1 MNIIDLFAGCGGLT
15 TGFEQAGFNSVLAV
29 EMDNGAAETYK
40 FNHPNTKV
48 LIEDITKIDKI
59 SEYIPNDKI
68 EDGIDGV
75 IGGPS
80 CFAGDT
86 LVLTSRGYIPIKEV
100 QIGDKVISHDNKY
113 HKVINVINQG
123 YKNVVNLRGYAF
135 SGMKVTKDH
144 LFYVREK
151 YFGKDEIKGYPVR
164 KFKEPTWKRLSEI
177 ENNLKD
183 YYVASAINQESK
195 LPDWDGI
202 EVNVNQF
209 TKKRLCSLDMSNKTF
224 WYLMGRYIGDGWL
237 YKQRKHNS
245 KRSNKYRK
253 DYRGIE
259 VCCSKKECEYFENKI
274 GNDFKYSKME
284 TKTTYRYTFSSMEL
298 GYFASQFGEYAYG
311 KFLPSFIFDLPK
323 EYLKVFIE
331 GYLDSDGTIDK
342 RLNKHKVSSVSE
354 KLIYGITQCI
364 MKVYNVPVDMYLIK
378 NSPTHII
385 EGRLVSQRDYNL
397 ISFKDEVSSS
407 YHAFYED
414 GQIWYP
420 LKDLVELEEKEEVFD
435 LTVEDSHSFM
445 VNNCIVHNC
454 QGFSLSGNRDP
465 KDPRNSL
472 FMDYLRIVRE
482 IKPKFF
488 VMENVQGMFSMK
500 TKTGENVIDLVLS
513 EMDKSGYNVNYELL
527 NAAEF
532 GVPQARKRVIF
543 VGIRKDLE
551 FRKDE
556 VLPKGWLFGEDQIT
570 VEQALMDLP
579 QIKAC
584 EGEEEQE
591 YSSEPQN
598 DYQKYCRNGS
608 NKVHNHIAMRHT
620 KRLVERFEQ
629 IKFGQSVGDVS
640 EQYAQRKRG
649 DATKVS
655 GKSYNQNNY
664 RPYPDRPSPTIPAS
678 FQSNFVHPYLN
689 RNYTAREGARLQ
701 SFPDTYIFKGKRT
714 NMSWD
719 KDLSQYQ
726 QIGNAVP
733 PLLAKAIAENLVKYF
748 DKK

>member
-15 TGFEQAGFNSVLAV
+15 TGFEMAGFNSVLAV

-59 SEYIPNDKI
+59 SEYIPKEKLD
-68 EDGIDGV
+68 DGIVGV

-80 CFAGDT
+80 C
-86 LVLTSRGYIPIKEV
+86 
-100 QIGDKVISHDNKY
+100 
-113 HKVINVINQG
+113 QG
-123 YKNVVNLRGYAF
+123 Y
-135 SGMKVTKDH
+135 
-144 LFYVREK
+144 
-151 YFGKDEIKGYPVR
+151 
-164 KFKEPTWKRLSEI
+164 
-177 ENNLKD
+177 
-183 YYVASAINQESK
+183 
-195 LPDWDGI
+195 
-202 EVNVNQF
+202 
-209 TKKRLCSLDMSNKTF
+209 
-224 WYLMGRYIGDGWL
+224 
-237 YKQRKHNS
+237 
-245 KRSNKYRK
+245 
-253 DYRGIE
+253 
-259 VCCSKKECEYFENKI
+259 
-274 GNDFKYSKME
+274 
-284 TKTTYRYTFSSMEL
+284 
-298 GYFASQFGEYAYG
+298 
-311 KFLPSFIFDLPK
+311 
-323 EYLKVFIE
+323 
-331 GYLDSDGTIDK
+331 
-342 RLNKHKVSSVSE
+342 
-354 KLIYGITQCI
+354 
-364 MKVYNVPVDMYLIK
+364 
-378 NSPTHII
+378 
-385 EGRLVSQRDYNL
+385 
-397 ISFKDEVSSS
+397 
-407 YHAFYED
+407 
-414 GQIWYP
+414 
-420 LKDLVELEEKEEVFD
+420 
-435 LTVEDSHSFM
+435 
-445 VNNCIVHNC
+445 
-454 QGFSLSGNRDP
+454 SLSGNRDP

-488 VMENVQGMFSMK
+488 VMENVQGMLSMK

-551 FRKDE
+551 FIKDE
-556 VLPKGWLFGEDQIT
+556 VLPKGWLFGENQIT

-584 EGEEEQE
+584 EGVEEQE

-748 DKK
+748 DKN